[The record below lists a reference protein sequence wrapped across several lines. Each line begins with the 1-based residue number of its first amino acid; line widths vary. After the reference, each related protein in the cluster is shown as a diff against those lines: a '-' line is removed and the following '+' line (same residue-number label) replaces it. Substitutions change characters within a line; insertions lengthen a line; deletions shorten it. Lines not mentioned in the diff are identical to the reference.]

1 MRDVANFPSPPPV
14 KPRNSAWILLVIL
27 GIVVGVVAFSLFV
40 RQAKGGIWDRL
51 AVKLTDRTL
60 RIDTSQPTVVEK
72 IQRLQRLETVNYT
85 MDKIVEGER
94 QSQILPAFLTGDR
107 LLLIAHGEV
116 IAGVDLG
123 RLQPAD
129 VQVQGKQIRVRM
141 PEPQVLFT
149 RLDSARTKVY
159 SRSTGL
165 LVAADPNLETEVRLQ
180 AEQQLTQAALVDG
193 VLEKAKQNAQSNV
206 TALLQG
212 LGFEQIYVH

>member
-1 MRDVANFPSPPPV
+1 MRDVATFPSPPPV

-40 RQAKGGIWDRL
+40 RHAKGGIWDRL

-123 RLQPAD
+123 RLQRDD
-129 VQVQGKQIRVRM
+129 VQVQGKQIRVRV

-165 LVAADPNLETEVRLQ
+165 LVAADPNLETEVRQL
-180 AEQQLTQAALVDG
+180 AEQQLTQAALADG
-193 VLEKAKQNAQSNV
+193 VLEKAKQNARSNV

-212 LGFEQIYVH
+212 LGFEQIDVH